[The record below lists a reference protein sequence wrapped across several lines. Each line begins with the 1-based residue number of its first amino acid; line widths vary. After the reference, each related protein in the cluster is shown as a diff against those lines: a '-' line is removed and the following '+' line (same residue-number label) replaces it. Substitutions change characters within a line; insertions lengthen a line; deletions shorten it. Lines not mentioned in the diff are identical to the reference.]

1 MKRSKGGGN
10 EIELSPFWTQL
21 CTLNPCE
28 AERLAFKQLGLGETL
43 SNGCILVMAAPTS
56 HPTHALRLR
65 IRGKPGPL
73 PTETP
78 VVSVQSESLKA
89 DLTHNTL
96 KPWDRK
102 SLYNP
107 SPDSLPTK
115 KVRLHLEPA
124 LSLIP
129 RVENG
134 VSTSQS

>member
-28 AERLAFKQLGLGETL
+28 AKRLAFKQLGLGETL

-56 HPTHALRLR
+56 HPAYALRLG
-65 IRGKPGPL
+65 ICGKPGPL

-78 VVSVQSESLKA
+78 VVSVQSESSNA

-96 KPWDRK
+96 KPWDRM

-107 SPDSLPTK
+107 SPDSLPSK
-115 KVRLHLEPA
+115 EVRPHLEPA
-124 LSLIP
+124 TSLVP

-134 VSTSQS
+134 VSTSRS